1 MIFTS
6 SRRTTDMQIA
16 QNSEKSQALLNQ
28 YRENLE
34 KSQALLNQYREN
46 LEKSRPLLQKYY
58 FSLHESAINAVEGWL
73 PLDEAELLF
82 TKARSLPD
90 DAVIVEVGSY
100 KGRSTVAMGYACRG
114 TNRHVYSVDL
124 WNPYPI
130 QDWRQN
136 VEKNGL
142 LEYVTPLQ
150 GNSHD
155 VLSQWNQLTGGKV
168 IDLIFI
174 DASHEYADVLLDF
187 ELSFP
192 LVKPGGWIAFHDVGD
207 SESSGPGRVWREKAK
222 PLLLNCDQVGCLAF
236 GQKPVL

>member
-1 MIFTS
+1 
-6 SRRTTDMQIA
+6 MQIA

>member
-6 SRRTTDMQIA
+6 SGRTIDMQIE
-16 QNSEKSQALLNQ
+16 QKL
-28 YRENLE
+28 ENHQ
-34 KSQALLNQYREN
+34 SLLNQYREN
-46 LEKSRPLLQKYY
+46 LEKSRLLFQTHY
-58 FSLHESAINAVEGWL
+58 FSLCKSAINAVEGWL

-82 TKARSLPD
+82 TKASSLPD
-90 DAVIVEVGSY
+90 NAVIVEAGSY

-114 TNRHVYSVDL
+114 TNRHIYSVDL

-130 QDWRQN
+130 EDWRKN
-136 VEKNGL
+136 VEKNRL
-142 LEYVTPLQ
+142 LEYVTPFQ

-155 VLSQWNQLTGGKV
+155 VLKQWNQLTGGKV
-168 IDLIFI
+168 IDFIFI

-192 LVKPGGWIAFHDVGD
+192 LVKPGSWIAFHDVGD

-222 PLLLNCDQVGCLAF
+222 PILLNCGQVGCLAF
-236 GQKPVL
+236 GQKQVL